1 MRSLRGKTVLITGG
15 SRGIGQAIGVAAA
28 RQGANVAVAAKTSEP
43 HPKLAGTIHT
53 AAAAIEAAGGKA
65 LPIVCDVRDEEQL
78 QAAVARTVAT
88 FGGLDVLVNN
98 ASAIFLA
105 DAASTPM
112 KRFDLMH
119 QVNVRATFA
128 ASQAAIPH
136 LARSENGHILN
147 LSPPLSL
154 NPRWFSA
161 HLAYTLSKYGM
172 SMCVVGLSEELS
184 DRGIAVNALWPRT
197 VIATAALDLLGGAD
211 TAKHGRTAEIVA
223 DAAMMILGSDA
234 RACTGNFFVDEDVLR
249 AEGVTD
255 FGRYAVKAG
264 EPLMRDLFLDSL

>member
-1 MRSLRGKTVLITGG
+1 MHSLKGKTLLITGG
-15 SRGIGQAIGVAAA
+15 SRGIGQAIAVAAA
-28 RQGANVAVAAKTSEP
+28 RQGANVALAAKTSEP
-43 HPKLAGTIHT
+43 HPKLPGTIHT
-53 AAAAIEAAGGKA
+53 AAAAVEAAGGRA
-65 LPIVCDVRDEEQL
+65 LPVVCDVRDEVQIL
-78 QAAVARTVAT
+78 AAVARTVET

-98 ASAIFLA
+98 AGAIFLA
-105 DAASTPM
+105 DVQNTPL

-136 LARSENGHILN
+136 LARSQNAHILN

-197 VIATAALDLLGGAD
+197 VIATAALGPVAAD
-211 TAKHGRTAEIVA
+211 TEKHGRTAEIVA
-223 DAAMMILGSDA
+223 DAAMVILGRDA
-234 RACTGNFFVDEDVLR
+234 RACSGNFFVDEDVLR
-249 AEGVTD
+249 SEGVTD
-255 FGRYAVKAG
+255 FGRYAVQPG